1 MKPFPIILGGVKKQ
15 TGEIVD
21 VRFPYTGE
29 VYAKVCQA
37 SPEDLKEAV
46 AAAVRGFAQTR
57 RLSSG
62 ARSLILSRLAS
73 EIHTRSDE
81 LVDVMVMEGGKTRKF
96 AVNEIYRAEVTV
108 RTASEEAKRIYG
120 EIIPLDW
127 TDDTRGRI
135 GFLQRFP
142 LGPVLGIVPFNFP
155 LNLACHKLAPA
166 IAAGDSIILK
176 PASATPVCSLLLG
189 EMALAAGLPP
199 DAISVVPCAGA
210 RAEQLVRDPRIAYL
224 SFTGSCAVG
233 WHLKE
238 IAVRKKVGLELGGN
252 AAVIVHED
260 ANIDFAAG
268 RIATGGFTNA
278 GQVCISVQRVLVHRP
293 VYKRTLE
300 KILSSVRA
308 LNVGDPC
315 DLSTDI
321 GPMIDTMK
329 AEEAY
334 WKVQEAV
341 RQGARVLAGGT
352 LKGTIFAPTVVV
364 DSTPDMRINKEEVFA

>member
-1 MKPFPIILGGVKKQ
+1 MMEPYPIILGGVKKQ

-62 ARSLILSRLAS
+62 ARSSILSSLAN

-96 AVNEIYRAEVTV
+96 AGNEISRAEATV

-127 TDDTRGRI
+127 TDDTQGRV

-166 IAAGDSIILK
+166 IAAGNSIILK
-176 PASATPVCSLLLG
+176 PASATPVCSLILG
-189 EMALAAGLPP
+189 EMAIAAGLPP
-199 DAISVVPCAGA
+199 EAISVVPCAGD

-224 SFTGSCAVG
+224 SFTGSCT
-233 WHLKE
+233 E
-238 IAVRKKVGLELGGN
+238 GG
-252 AAVIVHED
+252 IY
-260 ANIDFAAG
+260 G
-268 RIATGGFTNA
+268 R
-278 GQVCISVQRVLVHRP
+278 
-293 VYKRTLE
+293 
-300 KILSSVRA
+300 
-308 LNVGDPC
+308 
-315 DLSTDI
+315 
-321 GPMIDTMK
+321 
-329 AEEAY
+329 
-334 WKVQEAV
+334 
-341 RQGARVLAGGT
+341 
-352 LKGTIFAPTVVV
+352 
-364 DSTPDMRINKEEVFA
+364 